1 MLSFNCIV
9 LRIFIIIIILF
20 MPNNFN
26 GFFYP
31 KSVAIVGA
39 SSKEKTLG
47 WELMK
52 NLLNFGYKGKIF
64 PVNPKAEF
72 IHNIKVYPS
81 LTAIE
86 DEIDLAIIMVAKQFV
101 LASIE
106 DCEKKNI
113 KNIIVITAGF
123 KEVGEEGIE
132 MERVLM
138 EKIQDNKM
146 RLVGPNCMGIIN
158 TKASMMM
165 NGTFVQG
172 EPNPGGIGFIS
183 QSGALGAAVL
193 KILKQKDIGF
203 SQFLSIGNKADID
216 ENELLEYW
224 KNNEDIK
231 VITLYLESFG
241 DARKFM
247 EIAKTVT
254 KQKPVITIKAART
267 AAGMKAASSHTGAL
281 ASADT
286 IVDAIFEQSGVIRVA
301 SVDELF
307 DLAKSFD
314 RTILPAGNRVGI
326 LTNAGGPAILTVDE
340 AFNSGLQ
347 IPELSKSTQNKLH
360 EILVPE
366 AAFSNPIDVLPPA
379 TAEVFGKATEIMLA
393 DDSIDAGIIILGP
406 PLMHD
411 TLEIGKAICDA
422 AMNSGKCTTV
432 VLMSQ
437 DEIIPKLADAVS
449 GHSPIFSNCEAAAKA
464 IGQMYKYKQY
474 REKPEGKYKLYSIDK
489 KVAKDI
495 FKKYKGKETYLDF
508 DDVMKLLKAY
518 NLPIVESFFA
528 KNVQESVDIADKI
541 GYPVVIK
548 VAGKKLVHKSD
559 VGGVVV
565 DIKNFE
571 ELIQAENIVI
581 AGLKEKGIANQLDG
595 FTLQPYIKGGTETIL
610 GVIKDS
616 KAGHLVAFGMGGIM
630 VEVMKDVKFKLLPV
644 NDLEAEEL
652 IKSVNAY
659 KILKGVRGNPPVD
672 IEFIKGNI
680 LKLSQLVTDFPEI
693 VELDLNPF
701 VFSHI
706 NDRCKILD
714 ARIKAKL

>member
-1 MLSFNCIV
+1 
-9 LRIFIIIIILF
+9 
-20 MPNNFN
+20 MPGKFD

-31 KSVAIVGA
+31 KSIAIVGA

-52 NLLNFGYKGKIF
+52 NLLNFGYNGKIY
-64 PVNPKAEF
+64 PVNPKADF

-81 LTAIE
+81 IVAIE
-86 DEIDLAIIMVAKQFV
+86 EDVDLAIIMVAKQFV
-101 LASIE
+101 LASID

-123 KEVGEEGIE
+123 KEVGDEGKQ
-132 MERVLM
+132 MEKLLM
-138 EKIQDNKM
+138 EKIHKNRM
-146 RLVGPNCMGIIN
+146 RMVGPNCMGIIN
-158 TKASMMM
+158 TKPGVMM

-172 EPNPGGIGFIS
+172 EPNPGGIGFVS

-193 KILKQKDIGF
+193 KILKLKDVGF
-203 SQFLSIGNKADID
+203 AQFLSIGNKADID
-216 ENELLEYW
+216 ENDLMEYW
-224 KNNEDIK
+224 KDNEDVR

-247 EIAKTVT
+247 DTARKIT
-254 KQKPVITIKAART
+254 KHKPVIAIKAART

-286 IVDAIFEQSGVIRVA
+286 IVDAIFEQSGVIRVTT
-301 SVDELF
+301 VDELF

-314 RTILPAGNRVGI
+314 RTMLPKGNRVGI

-347 IPELSKSTQNKLH
+347 VPELSKETQDKLH

-366 AAFSNPIDVLPPA
+366 AAFTNPVDVLPPA
-379 TAEVFGKATEIMLA
+379 TAEVYGKATEIMLA
-393 DDSIDAGIIILGP
+393 DENIDAGIIILGP

-411 TLEIGKAICDA
+411 TLEIGKSICNAAIK
-422 AMNSGKCTTV
+422 SKKCATV

-437 DEIIPKLADAVS
+437 DDIIPKLAEAVD
-449 GHSPIFSNCEAAAKA
+449 GHPPIFNNCEAAAKA
-464 IGQMYKYKQY
+464 IGQMYKYKLHK
-474 REKPEGKYKLYSIDK
+474 EKPEGKYKTYSADK
-489 KVAKDI
+489 KVVEDI
-495 FKKYKGKETYLDF
+495 FKKYKNIETYLDF
-508 DDVMKLLKAY
+508 DDVVKILKAY
-518 NLPIVESFFA
+518 KLPIVESYFA

-565 DIKNFE
+565 DIKNLE
-571 ELIQAENIVI
+571 ELIQAENKVI
-581 AGLKEKGIANQLDG
+581 AGLKEKGIDNQLEG
-595 FTLQPYIKGGTETIL
+595 FTIQPYIKGGTETIL
-610 GVIKDS
+610 GVIKD
-616 KAGHLVAFGMGGIM
+616 KNAGHLVAFGMGGIM

-644 NDLEAEEL
+644 NDLDAEEL
-652 IKSVNAY
+652 IKSTGVY

-672 IEFIKGNI
+672 LEFIKDNI
-680 LKLSQLVTDFPEI
+680 LKLSQLVSDFPQI

-701 VFSHI
+701 VFSHL

-714 ARIKAKL
+714 ARIKIVN